1 MKAVIGASGQGIW
14 DLVKSLLPQGFNGE
28 ILDAAAGGGELASQ
42 LAAEG
47 CTVTGLDIQN
57 QWQQPSI
64 PFFLHDL
71 DERLPFADSSFD
83 AVVLV
88 EAIGYLENPS
98 FTLREFA
105 RVLRPGG
112 ILIASMPNI
121 FSLQSR
127 LRFLGNATYR
137 WFPHIINVEGTKE
150 CLADTYREPIRLT
163 TLEFLM
169 KRSGFQVV
177 EAAFGGGGVLG
188 YLAPLGWMLQGLS
201 ALHNATRK
209 KGRKRTPAIVNSRG
223 ALFYSNTAVV
233 AKKVDR
239 CSSSIL

>member
-1 MKAVIGASGQGIW
+1 MVQ
-14 DLVKSLLPQGFNGE
+14 SLLPQGFEGE

-42 LAAEG
+42 LAASG
-47 CTVTGLDIQN
+47 CRVTGLDIQD

-64 PFFLHDL
+64 PFLKHDL
-71 DERLPFADSSFD
+71 DEKLPFDDASFD
-83 AVVLV
+83 AVVFV

-112 ILIASMPNI
+112 ILIVSMPNI

-127 LRFLGNATYR
+127 LRFLANATYR
-137 WFPHIINVEGTKE
+137 WFPHLAHVEGTKE
-150 CLADTYREPIRLT
+150 CLADTYREPMRLT

-169 KRSGFQVV
+169 KRSGFQVM

-188 YLAPLGWMLQGLS
+188 FLAPLGWMLQGLS
-201 ALHNATRK
+201 AMHNATRK
-209 KGRKRTPAIVNSRG
+209 CGRKKTPAIVNSRG

-233 AKKVDR
+233 AKKVANCQTR
-239 CSSSIL
+239 PACR

>member
-1 MKAVIGASGQGIW
+1 M
-14 DLVKSLLPQGFNGE
+14 VKNLLPPDFEGE
-28 ILDAAAGGGELASQ
+28 LLDAAAGGGELASQ
-42 LAAEG
+42 LAAMG
-47 CTVTGLDIQN
+47 CKVTGIDIQN

-64 PFFLHDL
+64 PFLQHDL
-71 DERLPFADSSFD
+71 DEKLPFDDSSFD
-83 AVVLV
+83 AVILV
-88 EAIGYLENPS
+88 EAVGYLENPS

-112 ILIASMPNI
+112 ILIVSMPNI

-239 CSSSIL
+239 CSSRIL